1 MRRLSKNERKIIK
14 HLVNARKNNRYDQMQ
29 FAYIL
34 RNFVTYD
41 YICWEKKEMKS
52 YITTF
57 LHSSSQEGKD
67 VFYKII
73 DIIGLFEELKKK
85 GFIP

>member
-41 YICWEKKEMKS
+41 YICW
-52 YITTF
+52 
-57 LHSSSQEGKD
+57 GKQ
-67 VFYKII
+67 IG
-73 DIIGLFEELKKK
+73 DIIIIFVY
-85 GFIP
+85 I